1 MSDEYHKNLSK
12 WWEKQWEIYH
22 YFVYALILS
31 VILVVLYYFIA
42 ESGTDVIADETT
54 RKFLLGIIA
63 DAVPTL
69 LIIIISFALFRKI
82 SDKKAERQRI
92 DFLSDLEH
100 IVNNSMSSESD
111 LRQMIH
117 ESGLKGIYD
126 RHHREKVI
134 DEIGQSNK
142 EVRVLHTYL
151 VEPNSFEDAF
161 ITASQNGAKIKI
173 LLLNPDSPSA
183 RQRSIDMW
191 PGDNPD
197 GADEAYVPSQIRLT
211 VDEFVKI
218 KHDNR
223 LDNLEIRLY
232 DTLLSVQIFLCDDE
246 LYLGFY
252 PHGRK
257 SLEAAQLRIFG
268 QTYLS
273 EQFLSE
279 FDLVWDNAKPV
290 TIPGDANI
298 QHP

>member
-1 MSDEYHKNLSK
+1 MSNDYYKNLSK

-22 YFVYALILS
+22 YFVYAVILS
-31 VILVVLYYFIA
+31 IILVILYYFIA
-42 ESGTDVIADETT
+42 NTGAGVIEDETT
-54 RKFLLGIIA
+54 RKFLQGIIA

-82 SDKKAERQRI
+82 SDKKAERQKEELLTDI
-92 DFLSDLEH
+92 ET
-100 IVNNSMSSESD
+100 IVKGSVSSEAE
-111 LRQMIH
+111 LRQMLK
-117 ESGLKGIYD
+117 ESGLKGIYE

-151 VEPNSFEDAF
+151 VEPSTFENAF
-161 ITASQNGAKIKI
+161 VAASQNGAKIKI
-173 LLLNPDSPSA
+173 LLLDPDSSSA
-183 RQRSIDMW
+183 KQRSIDMW

-211 VDEFVKI
+211 LDEFRKI
-218 KHDNR
+218 KQENN

-279 FDLVWDNAKPV
+279 FDLVWDNARPV
-290 TIPGDANI
+290 SATDT
-298 QHP
+298 